1 MQILLTGASGFV
13 GAHML
18 NFLMENTDAHVYC
31 PVTYAHGGHP
41 QRIKSLIQEKYLTR
55 ISIFE
60 HDLAKLQLD
69 NAQFANN
76 LDLVINFA
84 SESHVDRSIADPHA
98 FVMNNVQ
105 LMINLLDFSR
115 KFEIANF
122 IHVSTDEVFGDF
134 KNTTLNSEW
143 SQPHLPSNPYS
154 ASKSAQE
161 SLAISYWRTYGVN
174 ISIVNSTNII
184 GEAQNIEKFL
194 PKVIGRILKGE
205 TINIDTDIDG
215 NMGSRKYVY
224 AHDMVSAI
232 WLVVRNVRSEMTN
245 TGRRLPA
252 RFHISGSS
260 EISNQTLVELVGRAL
275 KVEPKIELGISPRF
289 GYDLRY
295 ELDSSKI
302 RALGWEEK
310 MKIEQSIEAI
320 CKWTLANREWLSHDY
335 SN

>member
-18 NFLMENTDAHVYC
+18 KFLMENTDAHVYC
-31 PVTYAHGGHP
+31 PVTYSHGGHP
-41 QRIKSLIQEKYLTR
+41 QRIESLISEQYFNR
-55 ISIFE
+55 ISLFQ
-60 HDLAKLQLD
+60 HDLANVQLD
-69 NAQFANN
+69 NSYFPKNIDQ
-76 LDLVINFA
+76 VINFA
-84 SESHVDRSIADPHA
+84 SESHVDRSIVDPHT

-105 LMINLLDFSR
+105 LMINLLEFSR
-115 KFEIANF
+115 KFEIASF
-122 IHVSTDEVFGDF
+122 LHVSTDEVFGDF
-134 KNTTLNSEW
+134 KDATLNTEW

-174 ISIVNSTNII
+174 ISIANSTNII

-194 PKVIGRILKGE
+194 PKVIGRILSGDI
-205 TINIDTDIDG
+205 INIDTDIDG

-224 AHDMVSAI
+224 ARDMVSAI
-232 WLVVRNVRSEMTN
+232 WLIINNATNKKTN
-245 TGRRLPA
+245 TERDLPV
-252 RFHISGSS
+252 RFHISGSA
-260 EISNQTLVELVGRAL
+260 EISNQMLVNLVGQAL
-275 KVEPKIELGISPRF
+275 KVEPKIQLGVSPRF

-310 MKIEQSIEAI
+310 LKIEHSIEAI
-320 CKWTLANREWLSHDY
+320 CKWTLANQEWLSHDY

>member
-18 NFLMENTDAHVYC
+18 KFLMENTDAHVYC
-31 PVTYAHGGHP
+31 PVTYSHGGHP
-41 QRIKSLIQEKYLTR
+41 QRIESLISEQYFNR
-55 ISIFE
+55 ISLFQ
-60 HDLAKLQLD
+60 HDLANVQLD
-69 NAQFANN
+69 NSYFPKNIDQ
-76 LDLVINFA
+76 VINFA
-84 SESHVDRSIADPHA
+84 SESHVDRSIVDPHT

-105 LMINLLDFSR
+105 LMINLLEFSR
-115 KFEIANF
+115 KFEIASF
-122 IHVSTDEVFGDF
+122 LHVSTDEVFGDF
-134 KNTTLNSEW
+134 KDATLNSEW

-174 ISIVNSTNII
+174 ISIANSTNII

-194 PKVIGRILKGE
+194 PKVIGRILSGDI
-205 TINIDTDIDG
+205 INIDTDIDG

-224 AHDMVSAI
+224 ARDMVSAI
-232 WLVVRNVRSEMTN
+232 WLIINNATNKKSN
-245 TGRRLPA
+245 TGRDLPV
-252 RFHISGSS
+252 RFHISGSA
-260 EISNQTLVELVGRAL
+260 EISNQMLVNLVGQAL
-275 KVEPKIELGISPRF
+275 KVEPKIQLGVSPRF

-310 MKIEQSIEAI
+310 LKIEHSIEAI
-320 CKWTLANREWLSHDY
+320 CKWTLANQEWLSHDY

>member
-18 NFLMENTDAHVYC
+18 KFLMENTDAHVYC
-31 PVTYAHGGHP
+31 PVTYSHGGHP
-41 QRIKSLIQEKYLTR
+41 QRIESLISEQYFNR
-55 ISIFE
+55 ISLFQ
-60 HDLAKLQLD
+60 HDLANVQLD
-69 NAQFANN
+69 NSYFPKNIDQ
-76 LDLVINFA
+76 VINFA
-84 SESHVDRSIADPHA
+84 SESHVDRSIVDPHT
-98 FVMNNVQ
+98 FVMNNLQ
-105 LMINLLDFSR
+105 LMINLLEFSR
-115 KFEIANF
+115 KFEIASF
-122 IHVSTDEVFGDF
+122 LHVSTDEVFGDF
-134 KNTTLNSEW
+134 KDATLNTEW

-174 ISIVNSTNII
+174 ISIANSTNII

-194 PKVIGRILKGE
+194 PKVIGRILSGDI
-205 TINIDTDIDG
+205 INIDTDIDG

-224 AHDMVSAI
+224 ARDMVSAI
-232 WLVVRNVRSEMTN
+232 WLIINNATNKKSN
-245 TGRRLPA
+245 TGRDLPV
-252 RFHISGSS
+252 RFHISGSA
-260 EISNQTLVELVGRAL
+260 EISNQMLVNLVGQAL
-275 KVEPKIELGISPRF
+275 KVEPKIQLGVSPRF

-310 MKIEQSIEAI
+310 LKIEHSIEAI
-320 CKWTLANREWLSHDY
+320 CKWTLANQEWLSHDY

>member
-18 NFLMENTDAHVYC
+18 KFLMENTDAHVYC
-31 PVTYAHGGHP
+31 PVTYSHGGHP
-41 QRIKSLIQEKYLTR
+41 QRIESLISEQYFNR
-55 ISIFE
+55 ISLFQ
-60 HDLAKLQLD
+60 HDLANVQLD
-69 NAQFANN
+69 NSYFPKNIDQ
-76 LDLVINFA
+76 VINFA
-84 SESHVDRSIADPHA
+84 SESHVDRSIVDPHT

-105 LMINLLDFSR
+105 LMINLLEFSR
-115 KFEIANF
+115 KFEIASF
-122 IHVSTDEVFGDF
+122 LHVSTDEVFGDF
-134 KNTTLNSEW
+134 KDATLNTEW

-174 ISIVNSTNII
+174 ISIANSTNII

-194 PKVIGRILKGE
+194 PKVIGRILSGDI
-205 TINIDTDIDG
+205 INIDTDIDG

-224 AHDMVSAI
+224 ARDMVSAI
-232 WLVVRNVRSEMTN
+232 WLIINNATNKKSN
-245 TGRRLPA
+245 TGRDLPV
-252 RFHISGSS
+252 RFHISGSA
-260 EISNQTLVELVGRAL
+260 EISNQMLVNLVGQAL
-275 KVEPKIELGISPRF
+275 KVEPKIQLGVSPRF

-310 MKIEQSIEAI
+310 LKIEHSIEAI
-320 CKWTLANREWLSHDY
+320 CKWTLANQEWLSHDY

>member
-18 NFLMENTDAHVYC
+18 NFLMKNTDAHVYC

-41 QRIKSLIQEKYLTR
+41 QRIKSLIQEKYMAR

-60 HDLAKLQLD
+60 HDLAKLQLE
-69 NAQFANN
+69 NSQFPAKI
-76 LDLVINFA
+76 DQIINFA
-84 SESHVDRSIADPHA
+84 SESHVDRSIQDPHS

-105 LMINLLDFSR
+105 LMINLLEFSR
-115 KFEIANF
+115 KFSISSF

-134 KNTTLNSEW
+134 KNPVLNSEW

-161 SLAISYWRTYGVN
+161 SLAISYWRTYGLN
-174 ISIVNSTNII
+174 ISIANSTNII

-194 PKVIGRILKGE
+194 PKVIGRILSGE
-205 TINIDTDIDG
+205 IINIDTDVDG
-215 NMGSRKYVY
+215 NMGSRKYLY
-224 AHDMVSAI
+224 AQDMVSAI
-232 WLVVRNVRSEMTN
+232 WLIANNQTHAKPNLERNF
-245 TGRRLPA
+245 PA
-252 RFHISGSS
+252 RFHVSGSA
-260 EISNQTLVELVGRAL
+260 EISNRKLVDLVGQAL
-275 KVEPKIELGISPRF
+275 KVEPKIQLGVSPRF

-302 RALGWEEK
+302 RTLGWEQKLNVEK
-310 MKIEQSIEAI
+310 AVEAI
-320 CKWTLANREWLSHDY
+320 CQWTLANQEWLYHDY
-335 SN
+335 GS

>member
-18 NFLMENTDAHVYC
+18 KFLMENTDAHVYC
-31 PVTYAHGGHP
+31 PVTYSHGGHP
-41 QRIKSLIQEKYLTR
+41 QRIESLISEQYFSR
-55 ISIFE
+55 ISLFQ
-60 HDLAKLQLD
+60 HDLANVQLD
-69 NAQFANN
+69 NSYFPKNIDQ
-76 LDLVINFA
+76 VINFA
-84 SESHVDRSIADPHA
+84 SESHVDRSIVDPHT

-105 LMINLLDFSR
+105 LMINLLEFSR
-115 KFEIANF
+115 KFEIASF
-122 IHVSTDEVFGDF
+122 LHVSTDEVFGDF
-134 KNTTLNSEW
+134 KDATLNTEW

-174 ISIVNSTNII
+174 ISIANSTNII

-194 PKVIGRILKGE
+194 PKVIGRILSGDI
-205 TINIDTDIDG
+205 INIDTDIDG
-215 NMGSRKYVY
+215 NMGSRRYVY
-224 AHDMVSAI
+224 ARDMVSAI
-232 WLVVRNVRSEMTN
+232 WLIINNATNKKSN
-245 TGRRLPA
+245 TGRDLPV
-252 RFHISGSS
+252 RFHISGSA
-260 EISNQTLVELVGRAL
+260 EISNQMLVNLVGQAL
-275 KVEPKIELGISPRF
+275 KVEPKIQLGVSPRF

-310 MKIEQSIEAI
+310 LKIEHSIEAI
-320 CKWTLANREWLSHDY
+320 CKWTLANQEWLSHDY

>member
-18 NFLMENTDAHVYC
+18 KFLMENTDAHVYC
-31 PVTYAHGGHP
+31 PVTYSHGGHP
-41 QRIKSLIQEKYLTR
+41 QRIESLISEQYFNR
-55 ISIFE
+55 ISLFQ
-60 HDLAKLQLD
+60 HDLANVQLD
-69 NAQFANN
+69 NSYFPKNIDQ
-76 LDLVINFA
+76 VINFA
-84 SESHVDRSIADPHA
+84 SESHVDRSIVDPHT

-105 LMINLLDFSR
+105 LMINLLEFSR
-115 KFEIANF
+115 KFEIASF
-122 IHVSTDEVFGDF
+122 LHVSTDEVFGDF
-134 KNTTLNSEW
+134 KDATLNTEW

-174 ISIVNSTNII
+174 ISIANSTNII

-194 PKVIGRILKGE
+194 PKVIGRILNGDI
-205 TINIDTDIDG
+205 INIDTDIDG

-224 AHDMVSAI
+224 ARDLVSAI
-232 WLVVRNVRSEMTN
+232 WLIINNATNKKSN
-245 TGRRLPA
+245 TGRDLPV
-252 RFHISGSS
+252 RFHISGSA
-260 EISNQTLVELVGRAL
+260 EISNQMLVNLVGRAL
-275 KVEPKIELGISPRF
+275 KVEPKIQLGVSPRF

-302 RALGWEEK
+302 RALGWAEE
-310 MKIEQSIEAI
+310 MKIEHSIEAI
-320 CKWTLANREWLSHDY
+320 CKWTLANQEWLSHDY

>member
-18 NFLMENTDAHVYC
+18 KFLMENTDAHVYC
-31 PVTYAHGGHP
+31 PVTYSHGGHP
-41 QRIKSLIQEKYLTR
+41 QRIESLIGEQYFNR
-55 ISIFE
+55 ISLFQ
-60 HDLAKLQLD
+60 HDLAEVQLD
-69 NAQFANN
+69 NAHFANKI
-76 LDLVINFA
+76 DLIINFA

-105 LMINLLDFSR
+105 LMINLLEFSR
-115 KFEIANF
+115 KFAIANF
-122 IHVSTDEVFGDF
+122 IHISTDEVFGDF
-134 KNTTLNSEW
+134 KNATLNSEW

-194 PKVIGRILKGE
+194 PRVISRILSSDI
-205 TINIDTDIDG
+205 INIDTDIDG

-224 AHDMVSAI
+224 ARDMVSAI
-232 WLVVRNVRSEMTN
+232 WLIINNATNEKTN
-245 TGRRLPA
+245 TGRDLPA
-252 RFHISGSS
+252 RFHISGSA
-260 EISNQTLVELVGRAL
+260 EISNQMLVNLVGQAL
-275 KVEPKIELGISPRF
+275 KVEPKIQLGVSPRF

-302 RALGWEEK
+302 RRLGWEEK
-310 MKIEQSIEAI
+310 LKIENSIEAI
-320 CKWTLANREWLSHDY
+320 CKWTLANQEWLSHDY